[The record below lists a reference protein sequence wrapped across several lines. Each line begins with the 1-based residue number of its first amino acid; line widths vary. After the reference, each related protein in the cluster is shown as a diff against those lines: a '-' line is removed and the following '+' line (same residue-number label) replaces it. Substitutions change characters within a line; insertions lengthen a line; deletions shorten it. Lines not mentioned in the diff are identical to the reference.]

1 MSRSST
7 KVLGL
12 SVALGVGVW
21 LGGGIGA
28 WAQGPSPNVHHF
40 AGGLNNPRGLKFGP
54 DGNLYVAEGGKG
66 GAISTIGQCEQVP
79 SAGPYTGAFTAR
91 ISKINADGERTTVV
105 DNLPS
110 SQTNPGLGSL
120 VSGGADV
127 ASIGDTLYALIARAA
142 CPHALAGPA
151 HAPIPPT
158 PHPPCNQ

>member
-1 MSRSST
+1 MSRSSA

-66 GAISTIGQCEQVP
+66 GAISTIGQCET
-79 SAGPYTGAFTAR
+79 SSFGRPYTGDSPRAYLRLMLMASGQRWWITCRQAR
-91 ISKINADGERTTVV
+91 RT
-105 DNLPS
+105 
-110 SQTNPGLGSL
+110 Q
-120 VSGGADV
+120 
-127 ASIGDTLYALIARAA
+127 ALDRS
-142 CPHALAGPA
+142 
-151 HAPIPPT
+151 
-158 PHPPCNQ
+158 